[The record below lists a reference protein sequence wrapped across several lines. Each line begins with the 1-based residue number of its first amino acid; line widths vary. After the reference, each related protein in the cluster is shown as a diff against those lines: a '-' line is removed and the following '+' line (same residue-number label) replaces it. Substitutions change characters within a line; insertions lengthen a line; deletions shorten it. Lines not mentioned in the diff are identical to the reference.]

1 MLTERGNI
9 KECFQGQSRN
19 WALQTGGMTC
29 LAERFSEREKQQ
41 KVQSVMLPV
50 FNTDQKIPHIP
61 TCLTLSNKIEV
72 KGGRL
77 IPNSLIIL
85 LKYPRRPKAFFMCQ
99 GLPLLH

>member
-19 WALQTGGMTC
+19 RALQTGGMTR

-50 FNTDQKIPHIP
+50 FNTDQKIPQHSHLPDFIKQ
-61 TCLTLSNKIEV
+61 NRGEGWEI
-72 KGGRL
+72 
-77 IPNSLIIL
+77 NS
-85 LKYPRRPKAFFMCQ
+85 K
-99 GLPLLH
+99 